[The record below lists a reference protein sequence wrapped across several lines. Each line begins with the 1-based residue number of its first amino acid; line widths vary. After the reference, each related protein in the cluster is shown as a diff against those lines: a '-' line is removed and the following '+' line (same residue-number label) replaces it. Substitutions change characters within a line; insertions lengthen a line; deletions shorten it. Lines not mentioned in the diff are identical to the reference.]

1 MNSLILIVNNGIIAT
16 EGNHGIAIFTMLK
29 KYSSKQNYLIMATR
43 N

>member
-16 EGNHGIAIFTMLK
+16 EENHGIAIFTMLK
-29 KYSSKQNYLIMATR
+29 KYSKQNYLIMAIR